1 MLITE
6 EKTKETAPTQG
17 RSPDQSVGEEK
28 TDENELPLPQVDS
41 EIKEMYLNG
50 MHLGYSQTSRNPK
63 MKPYIFGLRNGV
75 EIFDLEKT
83 KKNIDSAKEF
93 AKKLGKDKKVILFVG
108 TKKEA
113 KDLIENTA
121 NELGMPFVK
130 ERWIGGTL
138 TNFKQIKGRIDHLND
153 LKKKRD
159 EGELDKYTKKEKL
172 QIERQIKKME
182 TYFGGLA
189 DNLKFLPSAILAVD
203 SKHEKISVNEAS
215 QMKIPVVALLNS
227 DCNPSDINYPVPG
240 NDNSRTS
247 ISYFLGEF
255 AKAYK
260 EGTLLAQQE
269 EAKQEEIKKEVK
281 AETPA

>member
-6 EKTKETAPTQG
+6 EKTEQKEF
-17 RSPDQSVGEEK
+17 S
-28 TDENELPLPQVDS
+28 LPKVDS
-41 EIKEMYLNG
+41 EIKEMYLSG

-83 KKNIDSAKEF
+83 KNNLDSAKEF
-93 AKKLGKDKKVILFVG
+93 AKKLGKDKKIVLFVG

-113 KDLIENTA
+113 KDLTENTA
-121 NELGMPFVK
+121 KELGMPFVK

-159 EGELDKYTKKEKL
+159 TGELDKYTKKEKL

-182 TYFGGLA
+182 IYFGGLA
-189 DNLKFLPSAILAVD
+189 ENLKFLPSAVLVIDA
-203 SKHEKISVNEAS
+203 KHEKISTNEAS
-215 QMKIPVVALLNS
+215 QMKIPVIALLNS
-227 DCNPSDINYPVPG
+227 DCNLFGINYPVPG
-240 NDNSRTS
+240 NDNSKSS
-247 ISYFLGEF
+247 IAYFLGEF

-260 EGTLLAQQE
+260 EGTFLAQQE
-269 EAKQEEIKKEVK
+269 PAKTETIK
-281 AETPA
+281 

>member
-1 MLITE
+1 MLKTE
-6 EKTKETAPTQG
+6 EK
-17 RSPDQSVGEEK
+17 
-28 TDENELPLPQVDS
+28 NEQKDRIEV
-41 EIKEMYLNG
+41 EVKEMYLSG
-50 MHLGYSQTSRNPK
+50 IHLGYSQTSRNPK

-93 AKKLGKDKKVILFVG
+93 AKKLGKDKKIVLFVG

-113 KDLIENTA
+113 KDLTENVA
-121 NELGMPFVK
+121 KELGMPYVK

-159 EGELDKYTKKEKL
+159 AGELNKYTKKEKL

-182 TYFGGLA
+182 IYFGGLA
-189 DNLKFLPSAILAVD
+189 ENLKFLPSAIVAVD
-203 SKHEKISVNEAS
+203 SKHEKITVSEAN

-227 DCNPSDINYPVPG
+227 DCDPSGVNYPVPG
-240 NDNSRTS
+240 NDNSVSS
-247 ISYFLGEF
+247 ISYFMSEF

-269 EAKQEEIKKEVK
+269 PVK
-281 AETPA
+281 AEIPNKLTPKA

>member
-6 EKTKETAPTQG
+6 EKKDLSIAIEA
-17 RSPDQSVGEEK
+17 
-28 TDENELPLPQVDS
+28 
-41 EIKEMYLNG
+41 EIKEMYLSG
-50 MHLGYSQTSRNPK
+50 LHLGYSQTSRNPK

-93 AKKLGKDKKVILFVG
+93 AKKLGQDKKVVLLVG

-113 KDLIENTA
+113 KDLTEKTA

-159 EGELDKYTKKEKL
+159 TGELDKYTKKEKL

-182 TYFGGLA
+182 IYFGGLA
-189 DNLKFLPSAILAVD
+189 GNLKFLPSAVLVID
-203 SKHEKISVNEAS
+203 SKHEKTSVNEAK

-227 DCNPSDINYPVPG
+227 DCDPSGINYSVPG
-240 NDNSRTS
+240 NDNSRAS

-260 EGTLLAQQE
+260 EGTLLAQPE
-269 EAKQEEIKKEVK
+269 PVK
-281 AETPA
+281 VETT

>member
-6 EKTKETAPTQG
+6 EKTIETAPTPNPDRNGGEG
-17 RSPDQSVGEEK
+17 RSPDQSVEK
-28 TDENELPLPQVDS
+28 EKMGQKELS
-41 EIKEMYLNG
+41 AEIKEMYLSG
-50 MHLGYSQTSRNPK
+50 MHLGYSQTSRNPR
-63 MKPYIFGLRNGV
+63 MKPYIFGLRNSI

-83 KKNIDSAKEF
+83 KKNLDSAKEF
-93 AKKLGKDKKVILFVG
+93 AKKLGQDKKVVLFVG

-113 KDLIENTA
+113 KDLTENTA
-121 NELGMPFVK
+121 KELGMPFVK

-159 EGELDKYTKKEKL
+159 SGELDKYTKKEKL
-172 QIERQIKKME
+172 QIERQIEKME
-182 TYFGGLA
+182 IYFGGLA
-189 DNLKFLPSAILAVD
+189 ENLKFLPSAILAVD
-203 SKHEKISVNEAS
+203 SKHEKISVNEAN
-215 QMKIPVVALLNS
+215 QMKISVVALLNS
-227 DCNPSDINYPVPG
+227 DCNPSGINYPVPG

-255 AKAYK
+255 ARAYK

-269 EAKQEEIKKEVK
+269 PAKEQ
-281 AETPA
+281 PAS

>member
-1 MLITE
+1 MLKTE
-6 EKTKETAPTQG
+6 EKKEF
-17 RSPDQSVGEEK
+17 S
-28 TDENELPLPQVDS
+28 LPQVDL
-41 EIKEMYLNG
+41 EIKEMYLSG
-50 MHLGYSQTSRNPK
+50 MHLGYSQTSRDPK
-63 MKPYIFGLRNGV
+63 MKPYIFGVRNKV

-93 AKKLGKDKKVILFVG
+93 AKKLGKDKKIVLFVG

-113 KDLIENTA
+113 KDLTEQTA
-121 NELGMPFVK
+121 KELGMPYVK

-159 EGELDKYTKKEKL
+159 AGELDKYTKKEKL

-182 TYFGGLA
+182 IYFGGLA
-189 DNLKFLPSAILAVD
+189 ENLKFLPSAVLVVD
-203 SKHEKISVNEAS
+203 SKHEKIAANEAK

-227 DCNPSDINYPVPG
+227 DCDPSGIAYPIPG

-247 ISYFLGEF
+247 ISYFLSEF

-260 EGTLLAQQE
+260 EGILLAQQE
-269 EAKQEEIKKEVK
+269 TAKEQPL
-281 AETPA
+281 ATSH

>member
-1 MLITE
+1 MHFLAFCGILAIICFMLKTE
-6 EKTKETAPTQG
+6 EKTEQKEF
-17 RSPDQSVGEEK
+17 S
-28 TDENELPLPQVDS
+28 LPQADLEV
-41 EIKEMYLNG
+41 KEMYLKG

-83 KKNIDSAKEF
+83 KKNIDFAKEF
-93 AKKLGKDKKVILFVG
+93 AKKLGKDKKVVLFVG

-113 KDLIENTA
+113 KDLTENA
-121 NELGMPFVK
+121 AKELGMPYVK

-159 EGELDKYTKKEKL
+159 TGELDKYTKREKL

-182 TYFGGLA
+182 IYFGGLA
-189 DNLKFLPSAILAVD
+189 DNLKFLPSAIIAVD
-203 SKHEKISVNEAS
+203 SKHEKISVSEAN
-215 QMKIPVVALLNS
+215 QMRIPVVALLNS
-227 DCNPSDINYPVPG
+227 DCDPSGVNYPVPG
-240 NDNSRTS
+240 NDNSVSS
-247 ISYFLGEF
+247 ISYFLSEL

-269 EAKQEEIKKEVK
+269 PIK
-281 AETPA
+281 AETVK

>member
-6 EKTKETAPTQG
+6 EKT
-17 RSPDQSVGEEK
+17 GEIVREGGK
-28 TDENELPLPQVDS
+28 DFSLPQVDS
-41 EIKEMYLNG
+41 GIKEMYLSG
-50 MHLGYSQTSRNPK
+50 IHLGYSQTSRDPK

-93 AKKLGKDKKVILFVG
+93 VKKLGKDKKVVLFVG

-113 KDLIENTA
+113 KDLAEQTA
-121 NELGMPFVK
+121 KELGMPFVK

-159 EGELDKYTKKEKL
+159 TGELDKYTKKEKL

-182 TYFGGLA
+182 IYFGGLA
-189 DNLKFLPSAILAVD
+189 DNLKFLPAAVIVID
-203 SKHEKISVNEAS
+203 SKHEKTSVNEAN

-227 DCNPSDINYPVPG
+227 DCDPSGINYPVPG

-247 ISYFLGEF
+247 ISYFLSEF

-269 EAKQEEIKKEVK
+269 EARQEEIKKEVK
-281 AETPA
+281 ADLNRLTMSV

>member
-1 MLITE
+1 MLNLPLLGVAFCGVFATIQSMLKTE
-6 EKTKETAPTQG
+6 EK
-17 RSPDQSVGEEK
+17 
-28 TDENELPLPQVDS
+28 NEQKDRV
-41 EIKEMYLNG
+41 EVEVKEMYLSG
-50 MHLGYSQTSRNPK
+50 IHLGYSQTSRNPK

-75 EIFDLEKT
+75 EIFDFEKT

-93 AKKLGKDKKVILFVG
+93 AKKLGKDKKIVLFVG

-113 KDLIENTA
+113 KDLTENVA
-121 NELGMPFVK
+121 KELGMPYVK

-159 EGELDKYTKKEKL
+159 AGELNKYTKKEKL

-182 TYFGGLA
+182 IYFGGLA
-189 DNLKFLPSAILAVD
+189 ENLKFLPSAIVAVD
-203 SKHEKISVNEAS
+203 SKHEKITVSEAN

-227 DCNPSDINYPVPG
+227 DCDPSGVNYPVPG
-240 NDNSRTS
+240 NDNSVSS
-247 ISYFLGEF
+247 ISYFMSEF

-269 EAKQEEIKKEVK
+269 PVK
-281 AETPA
+281 AEIPNKLTPKA

>member
-1 MLITE
+1 MLKTE
-6 EKTKETAPTQG
+6 EK
-17 RSPDQSVGEEK
+17 
-28 TDENELPLPQVDS
+28 NEQKDRIEV
-41 EIKEMYLNG
+41 EVKEMYLSG
-50 MHLGYSQTSRNPK
+50 MHLGYSQTSRNPQ

-83 KKNIDSAKEF
+83 KNNLDSAKEF
-93 AKKLGKDKKVILFVG
+93 AKKLGKDKKAVLFVG

-113 KDLIENTA
+113 KDLTENTA
-121 NELGMPFVK
+121 KELGMPFVK

-159 EGELDKYTKKEKL
+159 AGELNKYTKKEKL

-182 TYFGGLA
+182 IYFGGLA
-189 DNLKFLPSAILAVD
+189 ENLKFLPSAIVAVD
-203 SKHEKISVNEAS
+203 SKHEKITVSEAN

-227 DCNPSDINYPVPG
+227 DCDPSGVNYPVPG
-240 NDNSRTS
+240 NDNSISS
-247 ISYFLGEF
+247 ISYFMSEF

-269 EAKQEEIKKEVK
+269 PVK
-281 AETPA
+281 AEIPNKLTPKA

>member
-6 EKTKETAPTQG
+6 EKTAPTQG
-17 RSPDQSVGEEK
+17 RSPDQSVGKEK
-28 TDENELPLPQVDS
+28 KGLSLPQVDLPAVVGA
-41 EIKEMYLNG
+41 EIKEMYLSG
-50 MHLGYSQTSRNPK
+50 MHLGYSQTSRDPK

-83 KKNIDSAKEF
+83 KNNLDSAKEF
-93 AKKLGKDKKVILFVG
+93 AKKLGKDKKIVLFVG

-113 KDLIENTA
+113 KDLTENTA
-121 NELGMPFVK
+121 KELGMPFVK

-138 TNFKQIKGRIDHLND
+138 TNFKQIKGRIDRLND
-153 LKKKRD
+153 LKKKKD
-159 EGELDKYTKKEKL
+159 AGELDKYTKKEKL

-182 TYFGGLA
+182 IYFGGLA
-189 DNLKFLPSAILAVD
+189 ENLKFLPSAVLVID
-203 SKHEKISVNEAS
+203 SKHEKISANEAN
-215 QMKIPVVALLNS
+215 QMKIPVIALLNS
-227 DCNPSDINYPVPG
+227 DCNPSGINYPVPG
-240 NDNSRTS
+240 NDNSKSS

-269 EAKQEEIKKEVK
+269 SATADKPAKTETVK
-281 AETPA
+281 

>member
-1 MLITE
+1 MLGVAFCGVFATIQSMLKTE
-6 EKTKETAPTQG
+6 EK
-17 RSPDQSVGEEK
+17 
-28 TDENELPLPQVDS
+28 NEQKDRV
-41 EIKEMYLNG
+41 EVEVKEMYLSG
-50 MHLGYSQTSRNPK
+50 IHLGYSQTSRNPK

-93 AKKLGKDKKVILFVG
+93 AKKLGKDKKIVLFVG

-113 KDLIENTA
+113 KDLTENA
-121 NELGMPFVK
+121 AKELGMPYVK

-159 EGELDKYTKKEKL
+159 AGELNKYTKKEKL

-182 TYFGGLA
+182 IYFGGLA
-189 DNLKFLPSAILAVD
+189 ENLKFLPSAIVAVD
-203 SKHEKISVNEAS
+203 SKHEKITVSEAN

-227 DCNPSDINYPVPG
+227 DCDPTGVNYPVPG
-240 NDNSRTS
+240 NDNSISS
-247 ISYFLGEF
+247 ISYFLSEL

-260 EGTLLAQQE
+260 EGTLLSATQE
-269 EAKQEEIKKEVK
+269 I
-281 AETPA
+281 TTLSS